1 MPSPAAARCSA
12 QDWAISARIWSP
24 SISSPCLVGQHQP
37 VGVAVQRDAEMRA
50 VLDDLRADVSGTVE
64 PQPRLMLK
72 PSGATPT
79 GITSAPSSHS
89 TVGATR

>member
-1 MPSPAAARCSA
+1 M
-12 QDWAISARIWSP
+12 
-24 SISSPCLVGQHQP
+24 V
-37 VGVAVQRDAEMRA
+37 VAHPDDETIGAGA
-50 VLDDLRADVSGTVE
+50 VL

-79 GITSAPSSHS
+79 GTTSAPSSHS